1 MPYLIIL
8 VLLIPATITI
18 IRLVN
23 QHKLAKEYRELQ
35 CKALKELGFAGWDVI
50 RYHDDAVIV
59 KSRQALEKYDD
70 IKYFKENK
78 DKILMAEAI
87 IRKKEEVARKLK
99 YFLVDNEYK
108 DDKQYGKLENQ
119 IADVLINADAYRIR
133 VGYISSAGNYLGE
146 KEIAVKQ
153 RRLDEFKNDPSLLM
167 SKSEY
172 NSYIKEQHKEA
183 LSKKQHEYYK
193 LVSAVIQYANESRD
207 SLVIKGSQERVD
219 DLSAQLFDR
228 TVNSIKKIKTV
239 DSEEWDFI
247 GDFIERTSNDIHT
260 AEKVMKELGVR

>member
-87 IRKKEEVARKLK
+87 IRKKEEVAKKLK
-99 YFLVDNEYK
+99 SGKKYQLKVTFIGPKLYKNVKLVVKFNGKKYK
-108 DDKQYGKLENQ
+108 VKTNNMGVAKFKVTKNMVKKYKKGK
-119 IADVLINADAYRIR
+119 
-133 VGYISSAGNYLGE
+133 
-146 KEIAVKQ
+146 KVKYTVSY
-153 RRLDEFKNDPSLLM
+153 KNDKITKYM
-167 SKSEY
+167 
-172 NSYIKEQHKEA
+172 
-183 LSKKQHEYYK
+183 
-193 LVSAVIQYANESRD
+193 
-207 SLVIKGSQERVD
+207 
-219 DLSAQLFDR
+219 
-228 TVNSIKKIKTV
+228 KIK
-239 DSEEWDFI
+239 
-247 GDFIERTSNDIHT
+247 
-260 AEKVMKELGVR
+260 